1 MSSTSINTLN
11 AWRLLMDAKLISSY
25 ETWVVQ
31 CPKHGEH
38 PHAIRSNIKGHEG
51 LWCQICWTESLG
63 ELLPGEFKRIT
74 VE

>member
-1 MSSTSINTLN
+1 MTLEFVPTN
-11 AWRLLMDAKLISSY
+11 Q
-25 ETWVVQ
+25 TWVVQ

-38 PHAIRSNIKGHEG
+38 SHVIRSTIKGHEG

-63 ELLPGEFKRIT
+63 EPLPGEFKRIT